1 MKVIIVKF
9 AETTDKMTKAEI
21 KLDLFR
27 KIDNLE
33 DPELEKIYHKLLAL
47 IDKASRH
54 KLSEAE
60 NKAIDEALETSRNE
74 KVHSH
79 EDVIQEA
86 KLKYPNLKFR

>member
-1 MKVIIVKF
+1 MN
-9 AETTDKMTKAEI
+9 AAEI

-33 DPELEKIYHKLLAL
+33 DPELEKIYHRLLAL
-47 IDKASRH
+47 IDKSTHH
-54 KLSEAE
+54 KLSESE
-60 NKAIDEALETSRNE
+60 NKAIDKALETNRNE
-74 KVHSH
+74 KAHSH